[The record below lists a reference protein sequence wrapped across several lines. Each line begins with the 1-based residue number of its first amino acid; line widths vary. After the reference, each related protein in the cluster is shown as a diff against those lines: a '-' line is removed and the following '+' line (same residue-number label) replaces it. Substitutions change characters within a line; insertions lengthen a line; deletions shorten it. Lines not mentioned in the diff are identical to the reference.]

1 MPIKEFYIIESTLRE
16 GEQFAA
22 ANFSSAQKL
31 DIAQALDD
39 FGIDFIEVTS
49 PLASPRSFKDAQMI
63 AKMTRRCKVLTH
75 VRCDLEDA
83 KRAIDTGVDGLDIL
97 FGTSSLLR
105 TFSHGK
111 TIEQII
117 QTALVVI
124 DYIKSRG
131 VQVRFSSEDSF
142 RSELGDILRVY
153 AAVDNLHPERV
164 GLADTVGVAT
174 PLQVYEIVRMVRAI
188 VKCGIEFHGHNDAG
202 CAIAN
207 SFMALE
213 GGATHIDTS
222 ILGIG
227 ERNGITPL
235 GGFIAR
241 MYAYDKGLVAK
252 YKLDM
257 IPKLDHMIADMVGVD
272 IPFNNPITGMTAFTH
287 KAGMH
292 SKALLNNPETYEILK
307 PEDFGMQ
314 RYIKIAHKLTGR
326 NAISYRARQLGLEL
340 TDAHIRQATSHIK
353 ELADEQ
359 DLTLDDVDSI
369 LYHLAEEVNP
379 GKYGA
384 RQTKAAPS
392 EEPADEFN
400 LR

>member
-1 MPIKEFYIIESTLRE
+1 MPIQQFYIIESTLRE

-22 ANFSSAQKL
+22 ANFTTAQKM
-31 DIAQALDD
+31 DIARALDE

-49 PLASPRSFKDAQMI
+49 PLASPRSFSDAQAI
-63 AKMTRRCKVLTH
+63 ARLPRRCKVLTH

-97 FGTSSLLR
+97 FGTSSYLR
-105 TFSHGK
+105 EFSHGK
-111 TIEQII
+111 DIAQII
-117 QTALVVI
+117 ETALKVI
-124 DYIKSRG
+124 DYIKSQG

-174 PLQVYEIVRMVRAI
+174 PLQVYDIVRMVRAV
-188 VKCGIEFHGHNDAG
+188 VKCGIEFHGHNDSG

-207 SFMALE
+207 CFMALE
-213 GGATHIDTS
+213 AGATHIDTS

-227 ERNGITPL
+227 ERNGIAPL

-241 MYAYDKGLVAK
+241 MYAYNKDLVRK

-257 IPKLDHMIADMVGVD
+257 IPRLDHMIADMVGVD
-272 IPFNNPITGMTAFTH
+272 IPFNNYITGMTAFTH

-292 SKALLNNPETYEILK
+292 AKALLNNPETYEILK

-340 TDAHIRQATSHIK
+340 TDAHIRQATSAIK
-353 ELADEQ
+353 ARADEE

-379 GKYGA
+379 EKYGS
-384 RQTKAAPS
+384 RQAKIV
-392 EEPADEFN
+392 PADEQPDEYN

>member
-1 MPIKEFYIIESTLRE
+1 MAIKEFFIIESTLRE

-22 ANFSSAQKL
+22 ANFSTEQKL
-31 DIAQALDD
+31 EIAQALDE

-63 AKMTRRCKVLTH
+63 AKMKRRCKVLTH
-75 VRCDLEDA
+75 VRCDLQDA
-83 KRAIDTGVDGLDIL
+83 KKAIETGVDGVDIL

-111 TIEQII
+111 SIEQII
-117 QTALVVI
+117 ETALVVI
-124 DYIKSRG
+124 EYIKKQG

-142 RSELGDILRVY
+142 RSDLGDIIRVY
-153 AAVDNLHPERV
+153 AAVDRLHPERV

-174 PLQVYEIVRMVRAI
+174 PLQVYQVVQMVRAV
-188 VKCGIEFHGHNDAG
+188 VKCGIEFHGHNDSG

-207 SFMALE
+207 CFMALE
-213 GGATHIDTS
+213 AGATHIDTS

-227 ERNGITPL
+227 ERNGIAPL

-241 MYAYDKGLVAK
+241 MYAYDRSLVSK

-257 IPKLDHMIADMVGVD
+257 LPRLDHMIADMVGVD

-292 SKALLNNPETYEILK
+292 AKALLNNPETYEILK

-314 RYIKIAHKLTGR
+314 RYIKIASKLTGK
-326 NAISYRARQLGLEL
+326 NAIGYRARQIGLEL
-340 TDAHIRQATSHIK
+340 TDAHIRQATDHIK
-353 ELADEQ
+353 ALADER
-359 DLTLDDVDSI
+359 DLTLDEVDNI
-369 LYHLAEEVNP
+369 LYHLAAEVNP
-379 GKYGA
+379 EKYA
-384 RQTKAAPS
+384 SHSVKDNKDDPY
-392 EEPADEFN
+392 N
-400 LR
+400 LT

>member
-1 MPIKEFYIIESTLRE
+1 MAIKEFFIIESTLRE

-22 ANFSSAQKL
+22 ANFSTAQKL
-31 DIAQALDD
+31 DIAQALDE

-49 PLASPRSFKDAQMI
+49 PVASPRSFKDAEAI
-63 AKMTRRCKVLTH
+63 AKMKRRCKVLTH

-83 KRAIDTGVDGLDIL
+83 KKAIETGVDGVDIL

-111 TIEQII
+111 SIDQII
-117 QTALVVI
+117 ETALVVI
-124 DYIKSRG
+124 DYIKSQG

-142 RSELGDILRVY
+142 RSDLGDILRVY
-153 AAVDNLHPERV
+153 ASVDKLHPDRV

-174 PLQVYEIVRMVRAI
+174 PLQVYEVVKMVRAV

-207 SFMALE
+207 CFMALE
-213 GGATHIDTS
+213 AGATHIDTS

-227 ERNGITPL
+227 ERNGIAPL

-241 MYAYDKGLVAK
+241 MYVCDKSLVKK

-257 IPKLDHMIADMVGVD
+257 IPMLDHMIADMVGVD
-272 IPFNNPITGMTAFTH
+272 IPFNNYITGMTAFTH

-340 TDAHIRQATSHIK
+340 SDIHIRQATNHIK
-353 ELADEQ
+353 EMADDQE
-359 DLTLDDVDSI
+359 LTLEDVDRI
-369 LYHLAEEVNP
+369 LYHLAGE
-379 GKYGA
+379 GSA
-384 RQTKAAPS
+384 RSDGNAEDAGDD
-392 EEPADEFN
+392 DEFN
-400 LR
+400 LS

>member
-1 MPIKEFYIIESTLRE
+1 MPIKEFFIIESTLRE

-22 ANFSSAQKL
+22 ANFTTAQKL
-31 DIAQALDD
+31 AIAEALDE
-39 FGIDFIEVTS
+39 FGIDFVEVTS
-49 PLASPRSFKDAQMI
+49 PVASPRSFKDCQAI
-63 AKMTRRCKVLTH
+63 AAMKRRFKLLTH

-83 KRAIDTGVDGLDIL
+83 KKAIDTGVDGLDLL

-111 TIEQII
+111 DIDAII
-117 QTALVVI
+117 DTALVVI
-124 DYIKSRG
+124 DYIKSQG

-153 AAVDNLHPERV
+153 AAVDKLNPERI

-174 PLQVYEIVRMVRAI
+174 PLQVYDVVRMVRAV
-188 VKCGIEFHGHNDAG
+188 VKCGIEFHGHNDSG

-207 SFMALE
+207 CFMALE
-213 GGATHIDTS
+213 AGATHIDTS

-227 ERNGITPL
+227 ERNGIAPL

-241 MYAYDKGLVAK
+241 MYAYDRNLVKK

-257 IPKLDHMIADMVGVD
+257 IPKLDHMVADMVGVD
-272 IPFNNPITGMTAFTH
+272 IPFNNYITGMTAFTH
-287 KAGMH
+287 KAGIH
-292 SKALLNNPETYEILK
+292 AKALLNNPETYEILK
-307 PEDFGMQ
+307 PEDFGMK

-340 TDAHIRQATSHIK
+340 SDANIREATERIK
-353 ELADEQ
+353 FLADEQ
-359 DLTLDDVDSI
+359 DLTLDEVDRI
-369 LYHLAEEVNP
+369 LYHLAEKCP
-379 GKYGA
+379 AGRRPA
-384 RQTKAAPS
+384 RRKKKI
-392 EEPADEFN
+392 EPDAYN
-400 LR
+400 LT

>member
-1 MPIKEFYIIESTLRE
+1 MAIKEFYIIESTLRE

-22 ANFSSAQKL
+22 ANFTTAQKL
-31 DIAQALDD
+31 EIAQALDD

-49 PLASPRSFKDAQMI
+49 PLASPRSFKDAQTI
-63 AKMTRRCKVLTH
+63 AKMPRRCKVLTH

-83 KRAIDTGVDGLDIL
+83 KKAIDTGVDGLDIL
-97 FGTSSLLR
+97 FGTSSYLR
-105 TFSHGK
+105 QFSHGK
-111 TIEQII
+111 DIAHIIE
-117 QTALVVI
+117 TALVVI
-124 DYIKSRG
+124 DYIKSQG

-174 PLQVYEIVRMVRAI
+174 PLQVYEVVRMVRAV
-188 VKCGIEFHGHNDAG
+188 VKCGIEFHGHNDSG

-213 GGATHIDTS
+213 AGATHIDAS

-227 ERNGITPL
+227 ERNGIAPL

-241 MYAYDKGLVAK
+241 MYAYDKSLVAK

-257 IPKLDHMIADMVGVD
+257 IPKLDHMIAGMVGVD
-272 IPFNNPITGMTAFTH
+272 IPFNNYITGMTAFTH

-292 SKALLNNPETYEILK
+292 AKALLNNPETYEILK
-307 PEDFGMQ
+307 PEDFGMT

-326 NAISYRARQLGLEL
+326 NAIGYRARQLGLEL
-340 TDAHIRQATSHIK
+340 SDVHIRQATNHIK

-359 DLTLDDVDSI
+359 ELTLDDVDSI
-369 LYHLAEEVNP
+369 LFHLAAEVNP
-379 GKYGA
+379 EKYGSTA
-384 RQTKAAPS
+384 SRDG
-392 EEPADEFN
+392 PASDQFN
-400 LR
+400 LT